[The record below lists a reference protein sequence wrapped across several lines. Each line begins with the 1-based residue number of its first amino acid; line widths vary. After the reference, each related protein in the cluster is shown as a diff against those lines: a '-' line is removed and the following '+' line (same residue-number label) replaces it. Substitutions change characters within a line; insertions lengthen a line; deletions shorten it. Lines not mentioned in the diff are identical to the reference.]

1 VIDSMFQEGTDAA
14 LDDQVARPRPQTP
27 PEASFS
33 FGGLLAAP
41 FRGVGGGTA
50 KSIAFGS
57 EVAGAFGQ
65 VWGGW
70 GGDSAGG
77 MFSTQST
84 QEREQSDAARERVKR
99 DGIDFSNEAGDTFRQ
114 RAADILPDPRT
125 AHASE
130 QVVAGLADF
139 ATRAVGYSL
148 TLGPLAAPVFG
159 TDVGMEEAD
168 RLKQQGVDLATRTKA
183 GAAAGA
189 INAAALLAPMTG
201 ATAWTRFGKGVAAGE
216 GAMVGQALA
225 EREIVRA
232 AGYDKIAD
240 TFDPLDPVALALGI
254 VPGAIRISQAGRDV
268 ADRSGRAQGRP
279 THTGGAGAQR
289 RLRAQSDEHRR
300 AGARDPGG
308 KAPRDSRRASDRAGE
323 AAARRRAAWR

>member
-225 EREIVRA
+225 ERELVRA
-232 AGYDKIAD
+232 AGYDKIAGHRARRD
-240 TFDPLDPVALALGI
+240 RRAL
-254 VPGAIRISQAGRDV
+254 RISQAGRDV